1 MAVNTKAI
9 KNRIRSVKNTKK
21 ITKAMEMMSAVKM
34 KKAVDTALNTRLYAR
49 LAQELI
55 ENVSKIDEP
64 NIDLLEIRPVKKML
78 VILISSNKGLCGSFN
93 SNILRK
99 SKIILDDV
107 KNVAKHRIAGA
118 NDILPEE
125 NVEIDMICIGKKGAN
140 FAKKY
145 GYNLL
150 AVYEKLTDKPSMDE
164 IVPVARQ
171 AINLFKDKKYD
182 KILMTYT
189 DFKSTMRQESKV
201 RQLLPFS
208 STDLEKMISNV
219 GDEKSREKNKE
230 ESEKIKNENTDM
242 SNYLFEPDL
251 DIVIENVFPRLVE
264 IQLYQAVLE
273 SVASEH
279 SSRMMAMKNA
289 SEAAEDMIKD
299 LNLSFNK
306 ARQAGITQEISEI
319 SSGAAALG

>member
-219 GDEKSREKNKE
+219 GDEKSREKDKE
-230 ESEKIKNENTDM
+230 ESEKIKNESIDM

>member
-34 KKAVDTALNTRLYAR
+34 RKAINNAINTRLYAR

-55 ENVSKIDEP
+55 EHVSKIEEP
-64 NIDLLEIRPVKKML
+64 NVDLLEVRPVKNML
-78 VILISSNKGLCGSFN
+78 VILVSSNKGLCGSFN

-99 SKIILDDV
+99 AKMILDDV
-107 KNVAKHRIAGA
+107 KNVARHRIS
-118 NDILPEE
+118 NTNEILPADKI
-125 NVEIDMICIGKKGAN
+125 NVDMIGIGKKGAN

-150 AVYEKLTDKPSMDE
+150 AIYEKLTDRPDMDE
-164 IVPVARQ
+164 VVPVARQ
-171 AINLFKDKKYD
+171 AVTLFKEKKYD
-182 KILMTYT
+182 KVIVVYT
-189 DFKSTMRQESKV
+189 DFKSSMKQEAKV

-208 STDLEKMISNV
+208 STDLEKMISSL
-219 GDEKSREKNKE
+219 GDEKNQKKVSE
-230 ESEKIKNENTDM
+230 EIDDLKKDKVDM
-242 SNYLFEPDL
+242 VNCIFEPSL
-251 DIVIENVFPRLVE
+251 DVVIENVFPRLVE

-289 SEAAEDMIKD
+289 SESADEMIKE

-319 SSGAAALG
+319 SGGAAALE

>member
-9 KNRIRSVKNTKK
+9 KTRIRSVKNTKK

-34 KKAVDTALNTRLYAR
+34 RKAVDSALNTRLYAR

-55 ENVSKIDEP
+55 ENVSKIDDP
-64 NIDLLEIRPVKKML
+64 TIDLLEVRPVKRML

-99 SKIILDDV
+99 AKIILDDV
-107 KNVAKHRIAGA
+107 KNVARHRVVGA
-118 NDILPEE
+118 DDILPEE
-125 NVEIDMICIGKKGAN
+125 KVEIDMICIGKKGAA

-145 GYNLL
+145 GYSLL
-150 AVYEKLTDKPSMDE
+150 AVYEKLTDKPSIDE
-164 IVPVARQ
+164 VLPVAKQ
-171 AINLFKDKKYD
+171 AINLFKEKKYD
-182 KILMTYT
+182 KVLMTYT
-189 DFKSTMRQESKV
+189 DFKSSMKQESKV

-208 STDLEKMISNV
+208 STDLEKMISNL
-219 GDEKSREKNKE
+219 GDEKGREKNKE
-230 ESEKIKNENTDM
+230 ESDKIKTEHIDM

-251 DIVIENVFPRLVE
+251 DVVIENVFPRLVE
-264 IQLYQAVLE
+264 IQLYQAILE

-289 SEAAEDMIKD
+289 SEAADDMIKD

-319 SSGAAALG
+319 SGGAAALG